1 MAVSRWLN
9 CLSSWRWMNQQAQ
22 SQRSKLKSEEN
33 HLAIIY
39 VDIFLWHRLC
49 NWNVCSKQ
57 LMQKFE
63 TTQGH
68 EMYASLQ
75 IKACTTTICQIGEQN
90 FFGLTLL
97 STLLLTY
104 PFRSRWFSMIFL
116 FPRWAYVSSL
126 ENFNMSVHPDTFPR
140 SALTVMIWDA
150 PLSRM
155 GVTTRMTLLHLSGDR
170 GIPS

>member
-90 FFGLTLL
+90 FLGLRFLVP
-97 STLLLTY
+97 SCWHI
-104 PFRSRWFSMIFL
+104 PSEVDDFQWFSFSQ
-116 FPRWAYVSSL
+116 RWDYVSSL
-126 ENFNMSVHPDTFPR
+126 EGFNMSVHPDTFPR